1 MFVTTTFVSKFTGA
15 LLAVA
20 GSGLLVGCST
30 PSTISSQGF
39 IVNAGYAIRTAEE
52 RDAADYSP
60 NELAAAREKLAAAEQ
75 AFSANQKDR
84 ATRLAQE
91 AVADARLAEAL
102 AAHAGAERDLAEAK
116 RVEEGNQA
124 LRREADRALRE

>member
-1 MFVTTTFVSKFTGA
+1 MRMTFVLKMTSA

-20 GSGLLVGCST
+20 GCGVLIGCST
-30 PSTISSQGF
+30 PTTVTSQGF

-52 RDAADYSP
+52 RNAADFSP
-60 NELAAAREKLAAAEQ
+60 NELNTAREKLVDAEK

-102 AAHAGAERDLAEAK
+102 AARAGAERDLAEAK
-116 RVEEGNQA
+116 RVEEENEA